1 MSEFVKSQVEVRNN
15 LIAQAREVLDLATAE
30 SRGLSSEESE
40 KIARI
45 EADID
50 QRDAAIDTARK
61 LTERENRAYEAA
73 ATLNT
78 TVEESR
84 QSESD
89 ILRSIAMGEI
99 RGGHEFK
106 SEKRTLTSSDNTVP
120 KSFYDQVFQIAR
132 LAGPML
138 ELGEVINTST
148 GENLTIPTLTARSTA
163 TIKGE
168 AVQISDSDP
177 TFSSITLGAF
187 KYSFLVPVANELLN
201 DAGFDLSS
209 LIAEQAGNS
218 IGFAVNTGLTTGT
231 GTVEPTGVMTA
242 ASSAVTG
249 GTGVAGAPTYENI
262 VDLVYAL
269 DGQARLLPGVGFIT
283 AKSGLAALRKIKDGD
298 GRYIWTDGGN
308 AAQNQPATLLGYP
321 VYENPAVAAVATAAF
336 SLGFGHM
343 PSYKVRTAGGIQI
356 AQSGDFAFDKDVT
369 TFRVTMRVDGNLT
382 HASHVVKYRGGA
394 S

>member
-89 ILRSIAMGEI
+89 ILRSIALGEI

-138 ELGEVINTST
+138 ELGEVINTAT
-148 GENLTIPTLTARSTA
+148 GESLTIPTLTARSTA
-163 TIKGE
+163 TIKGQ

-177 TFSSITLGAF
+177 VFSSITLGAF

-242 ASSAVTG
+242 ASSAVNG
-249 GTGVAGAPTYENI
+249 GTGVSGAPTYENI
-262 VDLVYAL
+262 VD
-269 DGQARLLPGVGFIT
+269 
-283 AKSGLAALRKIKDGD
+283 
-298 GRYIWTDGGN
+298 
-308 AAQNQPATLLGYP
+308 
-321 VYENPAVAAVATAAF
+321 
-336 SLGFGHM
+336 
-343 PSYKVRTAGGIQI
+343 
-356 AQSGDFAFDKDVT
+356 
-369 TFRVTMRVDGNLT
+369 
-382 HASHVVKYRGGA
+382 
-394 S
+394 

>member
-1 MSEFVKSQVEVRNN
+1 MSEFVKSQIDVRNN
-15 LIAQAREVLDLATAE
+15 LIAQAREVLNIAE
-30 SRGLSSEESE
+30 TEARGLSAEESE

-120 KSFYDQVFQIAR
+120 KSFYDQVFQVAR

-138 ELGEVINTST
+138 DLGEIISTTT

-168 AVQISDSDP
+168 GVQISDSEP

-187 KYSFLVPVANELLN
+187 KYSFLIPVANELLN
-201 DAGFDLSS
+201 DAGFDLSA

-218 IGFAVNTGLTTGT
+218 VGFAVNTDLTNGT
-231 GTVEPTGVMTA
+231 GTVQPTGVMTA

-249 GTGVAGAPTYENI
+249 GTGVSGAPTYEN
-262 VDLVYAL
+262 VLDLVYAL

-298 GRYIWTDGGN
+298 GRFIWTEGGT
-308 AAQNQPATLLGYP
+308 QGQPANLLGYP
-321 VYENPAVAAVATAAF
+321 VYENPAVSAVAANAF

-382 HASHVVKYRGGA
+382 HASHVVKYKGGA